1 MRILLH
7 MLRKEFLQLRRD
19 RRIIGIMFIGP
30 IAQLLLFGY
39 AINLDVNSVQL
50 VVCDYDHSTESREL
64 IQRFTN
70 SSYFPITAYVEGMN
84 DVDRYLDNGSA
95 SLALIIPQDF
105 GKRIMRGESAP
116 LQAIVDGSESNA
128 ASSGLNYASMIVAG
142 YSQSVLLQSF
152 ASRGLGMLRPVTVTP
167 EVRVWYNPEL
177 RSRNYLIPGIL
188 GMLLLQATV
197 LLTALAIVKE
207 KERGTLEQLIVT
219 PIKPHQIIIGK
230 LAPFLMIGIVDI
242 VLAIAGVTLFLGVP
256 LRGSVLTLGAL
267 SVLFIFTTLG
277 LGLFIS
283 TVSSTQQQAM
293 MTTIFFVIM
302 PMNFLSGFFFPIENM
317 PQVIQWVSY
326 VLPLRYFFEIIR
338 GVFLRGVG
346 FRELWPQIAA
356 LSIFGV
362 AILTLSSLRFRKNL
376 A

>member
-1 MRILLH
+1 MRTLLH

-39 AINLDVNSVQL
+39 AINLDVNTVPL
-50 VVCDYDHSTESREL
+50 VVCDNDHSAESREL
-64 IQRFTN
+64 IQRFAN
-70 SSYFPITAYVEGMN
+70 SSYFPITAYVGRMN
-84 DVDRYLDNGSA
+84 DVDRYLENGSA

-105 GKRIMRGESAP
+105 GKHIMRSESAP

-142 YSQSVLLQSF
+142 YSQSILLHTF
-152 ASRGLGMLRPVTVTP
+152 AGRGLGMLRPVTVTP
-167 EVRVWYNPEL
+167 ELRVWYNPEL

-188 GMLLLQATV
+188 GMILLQATV

-207 KERGTLEQLIVT
+207 KERGTMEQLIVT
-219 PIKPHQIIIGK
+219 PIKPYQIIIGK
-230 LAPFLMIGIVDI
+230 LTPFLLIGILDI
-242 VLAIAGVTLFLGVP
+242 VLAISGVTLVLGIP
-256 LRGSVLTLGAL
+256 LRGSVLTLSVL

-283 TVSSTQQQAM
+283 TVSNTQQQAM

-317 PQVIQWVSY
+317 PRVIQWISVI
-326 VLPLRYFFEIIR
+326 LPLRYFFEIIR

-346 FRELWPQIAA
+346 FRELLPQIAA

-362 AILTLSSLRFRKNL
+362 AILTLSSLRFRKKL